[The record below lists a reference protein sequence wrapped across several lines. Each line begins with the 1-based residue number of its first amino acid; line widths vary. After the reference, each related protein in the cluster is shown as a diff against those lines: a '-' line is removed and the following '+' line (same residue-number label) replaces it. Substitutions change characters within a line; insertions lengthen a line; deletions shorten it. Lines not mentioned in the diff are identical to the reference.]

1 MREFEE
7 GAPEGMILLFP
18 SVFSCKGAN
27 SARGQILPGGNF
39 CQEAFLPG
47 GNFCQEAFLP
57 GGISCIKPTKL
68 VVMKILVEHIL
79 PGFHYESISENAGGA
94 YLVGGSTMNPLQEML
109 VEHVLQGAPP
119 RYPIRKCWWRTS
131 RQKLN

>member
-47 GNFCQEAFLP
+47 GNFCQKAFLP

-79 PGFHYESISENAGGA
+79 PGFHYESISENAGGEPP
-94 YLVGGSTMNPLQEML
+94 GRSSTKKSSQEIL
-109 VEHVLQGAPP
+109 VEDRPAESH
-119 RYPIRKCWWRTS
+119 
-131 RQKLN
+131 

>member
-1 MREFEE
+1 M
-7 GAPEGMILLFP
+7 LFP

-27 SARGQILPGGNF
+27 SARGQI
-39 CQEAFLPG
+39 LPG

-109 VEHVLQGAPP
+109 VEHVLLGAPP
-119 RYPIRKCWWRTS
+119 RYLIRKFWWRTD
-131 RQKLN
+131 RQRATKIYFFGDLVELAMRYPH

>member
-18 SVFSCKGAN
+18 PVFSCKGAN
-27 SARGQILPGGNF
+27 SARGQI
-39 CQEAFLPG
+39 LPG

>member
-27 SARGQILPGGNF
+27 SARGQI
-39 CQEAFLPG
+39 
-47 GNFCQEAFLP
+47 LP